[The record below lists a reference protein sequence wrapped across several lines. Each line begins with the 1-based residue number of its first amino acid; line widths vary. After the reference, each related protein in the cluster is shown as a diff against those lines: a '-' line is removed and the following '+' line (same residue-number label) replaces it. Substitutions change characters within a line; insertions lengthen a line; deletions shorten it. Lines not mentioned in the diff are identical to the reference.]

1 MDHNQRRFQHQAD
14 HSPNHQRQWTQTTR
28 FGGVWGV
35 SRIVLTSLSI
45 ACCTIV
51 LGISIALAANPAIK
65 SYIIVWTAPQSG
77 AALLWSGVELITAY
91 LGKEGLRVIHPGA
104 HAAVHLL
111 LWLGFG
117 VAVGLTAYILDFALV
132 FIGSGDS
139 DAYFEYYNN
148 HYEEDGHGY
157 YSEYYIR
164 SMEALVALL
173 AVLIIIH
180 ISLFARASLEM
191 IKYGRMAS
199 APRQA
204 DYPLEPLQLAQL
216 SEKNDE

>member
-1 MDHNQRRFQHQAD
+1 MDHNQLQFQHQAD
-14 HSPNHQRQWTQTTR
+14 HIPNHQRQWTQTTR

-51 LGISIALAANPAIK
+51 LGISTALVVNPAIK
-65 SYIIVWTAPQSG
+65 SYVIVWTAPQAG
-77 AALLWSGVELITAY
+77 AALLWSGVELITAC

-139 DAYFEYYNN
+139 NAYFEYYNN
-148 HYEEDGHGY
+148 YYEEDGHGY

-173 AVLIIIH
+173 ALLIITH
-180 ISLFARASLEM
+180 ISLFARACVEL
-191 IKYGRMAS
+191 IKCGRMAS
-199 APRQA
+199 VPRQA
-204 DYPLEPLQLAQL
+204 DYPLEPLQLAKL
-216 SEKNDE
+216 SKKNDE